1 MDALDPIPVNPISG
15 NPISGNPIPSA
26 ALSTS
31 NRKQRPAMKITFASQ
46 MGGGAPPSGLTDASG
61 TTPGLPG
68 TASTGISGV
77 DGRPAI
83 RPGRGWAI
91 CGILGGLLGVALF
104 LLSGGLAVS
113 TDDLADN
120 QLVAEAV
127 TDKAVFV
134 WIYQVVAVAAAMLIA
149 VFAAGIFRKLS
160 QQAPAQSL
168 APMIA
173 VGGLFLVSAMLLVGS
188 GICTEMFFGLMQD
201 TDELDPDT
209 VAAQMA
215 IFNTMGWVWV
225 GAGLAAGA
233 VALTGLRHGTV
244 GRGLAI
250 GSAVATFFIA
260 AVNIAPLQYMALV
273 PAALWMIGAGIS
285 FARRE
290 Q

>member
-15 NPISGNPIPSA
+15 NPISGTPISGNPIPSA

-127 TDKAVFV
+127 TD
-134 WIYQVVAVAAAMLIA
+134 AMLIA

>member
-1 MDALDPIPVNPISG
+1 
-15 NPISGNPIPSA
+15 
-26 ALSTS
+26 
-31 NRKQRPAMKITFASQ
+31 MKISFSSLPTDGTRAS
-46 MGGGAPPSGLTDASG
+46 ASRA
-61 TTPGLPG
+61 
-68 TASTGISGV
+68 ASTAPAASPTTGP
-77 DGRPAI
+77 DGRPVVHQ
-83 RPGRGWAI
+83 GRGWAI
-91 CGILGGLLGVALF
+91 CGLIAGVLGLVMFVLQVGLDI
-104 LLSGGLAVS
+104 S

-120 QLVAEAV
+120 QLLAEAV
-127 TDKAVFV
+127 TDKAMTV
-134 WIYQVVAVAAAMLIA
+134 WAYQVVAVAAAMLIA
-149 VFAAGIFRKLS
+149 VFAAGVFRKLS

-188 GICTEMFFGLMQD
+188 GICTEMFFGLTQD
-201 TDELDPDT
+201 TDEVDPDT
-209 VAAQMA
+209 VAAQLA
-215 IFNTMGWVWV
+215 IFNTIGWVWA

-273 PAALWMIGAGIS
+273 PAALWMIGAGVS